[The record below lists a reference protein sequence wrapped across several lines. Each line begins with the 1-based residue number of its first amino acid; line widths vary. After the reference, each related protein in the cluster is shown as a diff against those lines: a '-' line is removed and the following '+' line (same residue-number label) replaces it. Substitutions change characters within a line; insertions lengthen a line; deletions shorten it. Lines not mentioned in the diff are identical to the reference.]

1 LFNEKAFLPEK
12 TLTKPKNFL
21 KNKPAYIFHHFMKCG
36 GTSLTLSLKNWF
48 LIINDHYKAMKDIE
62 EYKLKRYD
70 ISKLNSENCIVGH
83 FNYEGIH
90 VFERYPEVIDE
101 TNNIKVF
108 TFIRDP
114 LSFCISLYYYTRRFG
129 RIEDTLLNYINSN
142 RNLLAYYLPC
152 HENNYKEILNRY
164 FFIGITERMQESVNK
179 LAEIFN
185 KRKIQMPIANKTERD
200 SQMSIL
206 TDDFVKNFKLKNELD
221 YKIYNYCAEK
231 FNMI

>member
-1 LFNEKAFLPEK
+1 LFNEKAFLPEI

-48 LIINDHYKAMKDIE
+48 FIINDHYKAMKDIE
-62 EYKLKRYD
+62 EYKLKRFD
-70 ISKLNSENCIVGH
+70 ISTLNSENCIVGH

-90 VFERYPEVIDE
+90 VYERYPEVIDE

-129 RIEDTLLNYINSN
+129 RIEDTLINYVNSN

-152 HENNYKEILNRY
+152 HENNYKEILDRY
-164 FFIGITERMQESVNK
+164 FFIGITERMQDSMDK
-179 LAEIFN
+179 LAEILN
-185 KRKIQMPIANKTERD
+185 KRKIQMHIANKTERD

-206 TDDFVKNFKLKNELD
+206 TDDFIEKFKKKNELD
-221 YKIYNYCAEK
+221 YMIYDYCVEK
-231 FNMI
+231 FDRV